1 MYRDNPIL
9 EIACIVTAIVML
21 VGFMHA
27 FDTFDLGSASYDKVN
42 QFLIDVPSVKP
53 LVAEALADGVLTQN
67 EFNDIKEYVN
77 EESKRVVL
85 SKIEGAE

>member
-21 VGFMHA
+21 VGFIYG
-27 FDTFDLGSASYDKVN
+27 FNTVDLGSYSYDKVN

-53 LVAEALADGVLTQN
+53 LVSEALADGVLTQN
-67 EFNDIKEYVN
+67 EFNDIKEYVSD
-77 EESKRVVL
+77 EPKRIVL